1 MALEG
6 IDVHDAQ
13 GGIDWYRVANDNRAF
28 AFIRAAYGDRVD
40 NLVVQN
46 FVGAKH
52 QGLVCGLYHFYR
64 VTRDAKKQAD
74 LMVKILKQS
83 NLGFGKGDLPPVIDV
98 EDNPAYDG
106 PWDTNDNAKMIAGVT
121 AWVDR
126 IRQEFGCEPIVY
138 TRASF
143 WTVLGNPPGFS
154 SQPMWVAHYQNSA
167 GSPAAPTLPAGWSD
181 YEFWQYTDHGH
192 CDGVSGGGD
201 LNRFSGKK
209 SDLMTLTL

>member
-106 PWDTNDNAKMIAGVT
+106 VNSYGNESNIVITDKNGKGRPGNTKGAYLGSVKVIA
-121 AWVDR
+121 
-126 IRQEFGCEPIVY
+126 Q
-138 TRASF
+138 
-143 WTVLGNPPGFS
+143 
-154 SQPMWVAHYQNSA
+154 SA
-167 GSPAAPTLPAGWSD
+167 
-181 YEFWQYTDHGH
+181 
-192 CDGVSGGGD
+192 
-201 LNRFSGKK
+201 
-209 SDLMTLTL
+209 